1 MKLFSDS
8 PQETET
14 KLIRESERS
23 RESLEQKILEAIAD
37 VNAPKHLGILM
48 KLLELYFRD
57 GFKDAETFGL
67 YSSICKALR
76 NIAADNAELV
86 FDQLNTVCRNTDNRK
101 VKGYCNNMILDIE
114 KQYYEQ
120 LNIPRENG
128 EIMKFVG

>member
-1 MKLFSDS
+1 MFSDS

-14 KLIRESERS
+14 KLIRGSERS

-37 VNAPKHLGILM
+37 VNAPEHLGILM
-48 KLLELYFRD
+48 KLLELCFRD
-57 GFKDAETFGL
+57 RFKDAEMLGL

-86 FDQLNTVCRNTDNRK
+86 LDQLNTVCRNTDNRK

-120 LNIPRENG
+120 LDIPWEND